1 MTLPALLFSLIASAA
16 IVVAAGTQLARS
28 ADAIA
33 ARTNLGGAWI
43 GSVFLAV
50 ATSLPEITTDVAA
63 IRIGAPDLA
72 AGDLFGS
79 SMANMLILAVVSLL
93 PAGTELFRKATLD
106 HLQYAAL
113 AIILTAMA
121 AVFVLVRPA
130 TAFLGLG
137 VGSLSLL
144 AVYLVGS
151 RAVFRATS
159 VARRAGITEEMSARP
174 GEPDHARKRSL
185 KLTEVRRPLM
195 VFVGAALVILASA
208 PVFAHSAE
216 GLAELSGLGST
227 FMGTWLVGMSTS
239 LPELVTSLAAIRMRA
254 YDLAVGNL
262 FGSNAFNMV
271 IFVVLDLAHGS
282 GPFFSVV
289 SPVHAISA
297 LVAIGL
303 MSLGVAALVVRAEG
317 RLTLLEPSSALIVL
331 GYVLGLALV
340 LAQSAGG

>member
-1 MTLPALLFSLIASAA
+1 MTLLALLFTLTASAA
-16 IVVAAGTQLARS
+16 VVVAAGTHLARS

-63 IRIGAPDLA
+63 VRLGAPDLA

-93 PAGTELFRKATLD
+93 PTGTELFRKATLD

-130 TAFLGLG
+130 TSFLG
-137 VGSLSLL
+137 VGAGSLALL
-144 AVYLVGS
+144 LVFLVGS
-151 RAVFRATS
+151 RAVFRATT
-159 VARRAGITEEMSARP
+159 VARRAGVTEEMSERP
-174 GEPDHARKRSL
+174 DGAGAPPRRRVQLE
-185 KLTEVRRPLM
+185 EIRRPLIAFS
-195 VFVGAALVILASA
+195 VAALVILVTA
-208 PVFAHSAE
+208 PLFAHSAE
-216 GLAELSGLGST
+216 GLAEISGLGST
-227 FMGTWLVGMSTS
+227 FMGTWLVGLSTS
-239 LPELVTSLAAIRMRA
+239 LPELVTSLAAVRMRA

-262 FGSNAFNMV
+262 FGSNTFNMV
-271 IFVVLDLAHGS
+271 IFVVLDLAQGS
-282 GPFFSVV
+282 GPFFAVISQ
-289 SPVHAISA
+289 VHALSA
-297 LVAIGL
+297 LVAIAL
-303 MSLGVAALVVRAEG
+303 MALGAAALVVRAQG

-331 GYVLGLALV
+331 GYLLGLAVV
-340 LAQSAGG
+340 LAESTVW